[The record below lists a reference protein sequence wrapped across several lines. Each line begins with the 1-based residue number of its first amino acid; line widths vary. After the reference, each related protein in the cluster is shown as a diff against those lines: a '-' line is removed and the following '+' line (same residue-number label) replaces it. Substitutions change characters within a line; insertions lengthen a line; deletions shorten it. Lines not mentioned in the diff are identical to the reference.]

1 MVGCNSGRWGDVR
14 RGTQQGIRGRLI
26 RSLSVESGVPHT
38 MSSWQALFQ
47 IIAHQ
52 INLKFFQDEKRGIA
66 GGSPAGIPYENPS
79 HDESLEPSTIRDAQ
93 KGEL

>member
-1 MVGCNSGRWGDVR
+1 M
-14 RGTQQGIRGRLI
+14 I

-38 MSSWQALFQ
+38 ISSWQALFQ

-52 INLKFFQDEKRGIA
+52 INLKFSQDEKRGIA

-79 HDESLEPSTIRDAQ
+79 HDESLEPTIRDAQ
-93 KGEL
+93 KGGFTPSIDSMDEEKQAATNPT

>member
-1 MVGCNSGRWGDVR
+1 M
-14 RGTQQGIRGRLI
+14 
-26 RSLSVESGVPHT
+26 
-38 MSSWQALFQ
+38 
-47 IIAHQ
+47 AHQ
-52 INLKFFQDEKRGIA
+52 INLKFSGDEKRGIA

>member
-1 MVGCNSGRWGDVR
+1 
-14 RGTQQGIRGRLI
+14 
-26 RSLSVESGVPHT
+26 

-47 IIAHQ
+47 IMAHQ
-52 INLKFFQDEKRGIA
+52 INLKFSQDEKRGIA